1 MSTPNGPDQKIV
13 ITAATGRLGRLV
25 VAELLNQGLPAG
37 NIAAAV
43 RSPQTA
49 ASLAELGVEI
59 RHADYTEPQTL
70 GPAFAGAD
78 RLLLIPSAEYG
89 QRFPQ
94 MKNAIDAAVKA
105 NVSQIAYT
113 SFVNTPVSTL
123 RLADE
128 HKQAEA
134 YVVRS
139 GLPFTFLRNGGYT
152 ELYTGELGD
161 IGPALDSG
169 VMYGCAG
176 EGRVS
181 GATRADLA
189 AAAARVLLGAVG
201 SGQAHAAANN
211 GRVYELGG
219 TAFSLHEVAA
229 EFSRQSG
236 RPLRYQ
242 DLSVGEYA
250 ETLTTQGLP
259 REFADL
265 LADTSLAVS
274 NGDWFTTS
282 NDLEQLIERPA
293 VPLADVIATQ
303 LRAF

>member
-59 RHADYTEPQTL
+59 RNADYTEPQTL

-128 HKQAEA
+128 HK
-134 YVVRS
+134 
-139 GLPFTFLRNGGYT
+139 
-152 ELYTGELGD
+152 
-161 IGPALDSG
+161 
-169 VMYGCAG
+169 
-176 EGRVS
+176 
-181 GATRADLA
+181 
-189 AAAARVLLGAVG
+189 
-201 SGQAHAAANN
+201 
-211 GRVYELGG
+211 
-219 TAFSLHEVAA
+219 
-229 EFSRQSG
+229 
-236 RPLRYQ
+236 
-242 DLSVGEYA
+242 
-250 ETLTTQGLP
+250 
-259 REFADL
+259 
-265 LADTSLAVS
+265 
-274 NGDWFTTS
+274 
-282 NDLEQLIERPA
+282 
-293 VPLADVIATQ
+293 
-303 LRAF
+303 